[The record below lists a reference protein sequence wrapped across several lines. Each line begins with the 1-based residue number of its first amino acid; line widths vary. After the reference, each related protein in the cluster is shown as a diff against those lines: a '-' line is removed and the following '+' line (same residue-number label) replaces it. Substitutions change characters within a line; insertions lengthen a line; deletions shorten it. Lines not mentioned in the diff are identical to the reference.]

1 MMTDLKTIELQFDP
15 RGIATVWLNRPDKN
29 NAFNAEMIAELV
41 DVFRSLSEDEGV
53 KFLLLR
59 GRGKHFSAGADLA
72 WMQACASLDYAA
84 NLKDAH
90 QLGELM
96 SLLYHLPFPTLA
108 VVHGAAFGGAVGL
121 TACCDLAIGAEDA
134 VFSLSEVRI
143 GLAPGVIS
151 PYVVQAIG
159 ERTTRRYALSAER
172 FNGGRA
178 RDIGLLAETYPIL
191 ELDAAA
197 DHWTATLLQN
207 SPQAMRV
214 CKALLQEVGSGVLTD
229 ELRERTESSIAGIRV
244 SEEGQE
250 GLNAFL
256 EKRTPA
262 WA

>member
-1 MMTDLKTIELQFDP
+1 MTDLKTIELQFDP
-15 RGIATVWLNRPDKN
+15 RGIATIWLNRPDKN

-41 DVFRSLSEDEGV
+41 DVLRRLNDEENV
-53 KFLLLR
+53 RFLLLR

-72 WMQACASLDYAA
+72 WMQVSASLDYAA
-84 NLKDAH
+84 NMKDAH
-90 QLGELM
+90 ELGELM

-121 TACCDLAIGAEDA
+121 TACCDIAIGANDA
-134 VFSLSEVRI
+134 LFSLSEVRI

-159 ERTTRRYALSAER
+159 ERASRRYALSAER
-172 FNGGRA
+172 FSGDRA
-178 RDIGLLAETYPIL
+178 REIGLLAETYPTV

-197 DHWTATLLQN
+197 EHWTATLLQN

-214 CKALLQEVGSGVLTD
+214 CKALLQEVGSGVLSD
-229 ELRERTESSIAGIRV
+229 GLRQRTESTIAGIRV